1 MNERNKKVYAIV
13 IAVLLVLSI
22 STSFLPSIPVIASSN
37 YSRVNI
43 KSILDGA
50 FYDAL
55 PSPDD
60 LFSYTDLQDNISAKI
75 NQDSSLEGVLKNV
88 NYSLIRSY
96 SANFD
101 EDTRI
106 VQYTEWYNNHSE
118 NTILNFS
125 NDVIFDNY
133 QDYFD
138 RVKQISVVIT
148 TTDNACDLN
157 WYLFLDDI
165 YDGALGFSNPQN
177 YIKVS
182 VRLNGNNYN
191 TDITVEMP
199 YDYYSSQGTWF
210 PPVITSAIISPSYTI
225 YSDLKIYLPYQANF
239 TSDPNISSYDSL
251 TSISSIQSYLESSNQ
266 TEWGDKFC
274 FDRRTLFSNFSD
286 GSLTVDNDPISQE
299 YKGAWDIDLVPV
311 DDLLDGSIKVKFVPT
326 QKLSTDNPNYSVK
339 YYFGFFFNGK
349 KFNYNSLIDKPLMN
363 VGLSNII
370 YGNSNTTFKNITLN
384 NYYNITDNDGISV
397 NSISDDYVSLPTSTV
412 LRGLT
417 PVGSYTLQG
426 ALVGGNLGQNSN
438 PINVYQSLAFY
449 KSQNMFN
456 QNNGGNNIGG
466 SFGPISVGLSSNQ
479 GGLTSAKLIVQAQA
493 FYNGSE
499 ASNVATVTYNYLTG
513 EITKQG
519 TVSSNNNTPVD
530 SITGIPDG
538 ITPQEQQAIDSSTQN
553 IVTNG
558 GSISGGNNTNSNTN
572 NPTFTNNNNPS
583 ITINNNNGLTEPDG
597 VPENPDEGSFSM
609 LWSIWESYHFAEW
622 LNQDLEGN
630 GFLHYIFSSQIWD
643 LPIFNLII
651 PALAILIT
659 VSIASTIIR
668 FIRGN

>member
-1 MNERNKKVYAIV
+1 MNERNKKVYAIIV
-13 IAVLLVLSI
+13 AVLLVLSVA
-22 STSFLPSIPVIASSN
+22 TSFLPSIQVNADEEPISFLVTSLDFISSG
-37 YSRVNI
+37 RFTGI
-43 KSILDGA
+43 
-50 FYDAL
+50 
-55 PSPDD
+55 
-60 LFSYTDLQDNISAKI
+60 
-75 NQDSSLEGVLKNV
+75 DSGF
-88 NYSLIRSY
+88 NYSLYQTGYNEAISSEKFPLDSLENVVSADRNPFPRSVDGVYDRLISNFDNYNYSVNFNDYGSGSTYNALKDFITDPSKFNYQVIIGNSSYSSNPMINIYYSHGDLKMCQVNKSVYAYSNDTIYNMTVPFSQDVTADYRNIHTY
-96 SANFD
+96 SANSLQKVD
-101 EDTRI
+101 DTL
-106 VQYTEWYNNHSE
+106 YNLYS
-118 NTILNFS
+118 TFPVFLT
-125 NDVIFDNY
+125 Y
-133 QDYFD
+133 QD
-138 RVKQISVVIT
+138 
-148 TTDNACDLN
+148 N
-157 WYLFLDDI
+157 
-165 YDGALGFSNPQN
+165 G
-177 YIKVS
+177 VS
-182 VRLNGNNYN
+182 G
-191 TDITVEMP
+191 DS
-199 YDYYSSQGTWF
+199 DYSS
-210 PPVITSAIISPSYTI
+210 
-225 YSDLKIYLPYQANF
+225 YSTASTLATDYLVNGVNSEF
-239 TSDPNISSYDSL
+239 FI
-251 TSISSIQSYLESSNQ
+251 
-266 TEWGDKFC
+266 
-274 FDRRTLFSNFSD
+274 DRRLLFSNFIPD
-286 GSLTVDNDPISQE
+286 TPNFNVDNDPLSQE

-339 YYFGFFFNGK
+339 YYFGFFFNGR
-349 KFNYNSLIDKPLMN
+349 KFNFNSLIDKPLMLH
-363 VGLSNII
+363 GLSQII
-370 YGNSNTTFKNITLN
+370 YGNYDTPFKSITLN
-384 NYYNITDNDGISV
+384 NYYNVTDNDGISV
-397 NSISDDYVSLPTSTV
+397 NSVSGDYVSFPTSTV

-438 PINVYQSLAFY
+438 PINVYQSLSFY
-449 KSQNMFN
+449 KSQNCFN

-466 SFGPISVGLSSNQ
+466 TFGNVSVGLSSNQ
-479 GGLTSAKLIVQAQA
+479 GGITSAKLIVQAQA

-519 TVSSNNNTPVD
+519 TVSTDNNTPVD
-530 SITGIPDG
+530 STTGIPDG

-558 GSISGGNNTNSNTN
+558 GSISGGNNTNQNTN

-630 GFLHYIFSSQIWD
+630 GFLHYIFSSEIWD